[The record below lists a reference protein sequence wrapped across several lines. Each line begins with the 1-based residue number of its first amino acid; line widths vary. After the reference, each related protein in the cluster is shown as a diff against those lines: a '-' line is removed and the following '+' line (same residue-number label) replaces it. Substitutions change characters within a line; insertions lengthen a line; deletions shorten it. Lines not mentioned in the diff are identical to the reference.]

1 MTVQK
6 IMLQTK
12 TMFYALLMK
21 INQSFIILLFY
32 YFYYFYYL
40 FVHQTL
46 FTQARLM

>member
-32 YFYYFYYL
+32 YFYYL